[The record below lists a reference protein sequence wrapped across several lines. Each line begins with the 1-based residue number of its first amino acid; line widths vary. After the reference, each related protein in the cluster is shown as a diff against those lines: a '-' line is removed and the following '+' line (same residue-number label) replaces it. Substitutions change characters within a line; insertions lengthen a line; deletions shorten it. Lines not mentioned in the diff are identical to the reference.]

1 MEKPTIGIKI
11 ADGSYFPILEE
22 GNTKRK
28 RLVLTTAKDD
38 QESVQ
43 IDLYK
48 GEGSEL
54 LDAAYVGSLLI
65 ENITQGPKE
74 SSEIELKIGFDEEG
88 TLNAEA
94 GDLATGQIESLS
106 VSMESL
112 GESAMYDIPEFSLDD
127 ESEDLNIDDLDLDLD
142 LDSEE
147 LSLDDEDLDFGDIS
161 EEETMVT
168 EDLMP
173 ELVEGDFDDIP
184 EEDLFDSVPEFVEE
198 VDSTEEW
205 DTEADDSFQVDSLDE
220 FLEEP
225 SEGIEE
231 SAVPDDLEL
240 DDLAPDFGEEEGGVE
255 EDDFTQRVLPESEM
269 IGSRDN
275 KRGNPLL
282 IALLVIIA
290 IAAIA
295 GISYLIFRSLQ
306 GEDAPDLEAE
316 SGTEEPVS
324 EAQAETPVV
333 PVPEA
338 EAEVQP
344 EVQAVAAGD
353 TASPG
358 ENTEEEPGS
367 DETTTVPVPAAQ
379 ESTRIQDTTGV
390 WYRIRWGDTLWGISY
405 SFYDSPRDY
414 NQIVKENSIA
424 NPDIIFAET
433 EIFIPSK

>member
-22 GNTKRK
+22 GSTKRK
-28 RLVLTTAKDD
+28 RLVLTTVNDD

-74 SSEIELKIGFDEEG
+74 SSEIELKIGFDKDG

-112 GESAMYDIPEFSLDD
+112 GESAMYDVPEFSLDD
-127 ESEDLNIDDLDLDLD
+127 DLTISESSVPELAEGNIDDLDLDSVD
-142 LDSEE
+142 LSF
-147 LSLDDEDLDFGDIS
+147 DDEDPDS
-161 EEETMVT
+161 EEETVAS

-184 EEDLFDSVPEFVEE
+184 EEDPFDSVPDFVEE
-198 VDSTEEW
+198 TESTEEW

-231 SAVPDDLEL
+231 SAVPDDLGL
-240 DDLAPDFGEEEGGVE
+240 DDSAPDFGGEEGGVE
-255 EDDFTQRVLPESEM
+255 EDDFTERVLPETEM
-269 IGSRDN
+269 ISPKDN
-275 KRGNPLL
+275 KRGNPFL

-324 EAQAETPVV
+324 EAQAETPSV
-333 PVPEA
+333 PVPD
-338 EAEVQP
+338 EVQP
-344 EVQAVAAGD
+344 EVQVVAAGD
-353 TASPG
+353 TASQE
-358 ENTEEEPGS
+358 ENTEEEPGP
-367 DETTTVPVPAAQ
+367 DETTTVPVLAAQ
-379 ESTRIQDTTGV
+379 ESTRILDTTGV

-405 SFYDSPRDY
+405 YFYDSPRDY
-414 NQIVKENSIA
+414 KQIVKENRIA

>member
-22 GNTKRK
+22 GSTQRK
-28 RLVLTTAKDD
+28 RLVLTTVNDD

-74 SSEIELKIGFDEEG
+74 SSDIELKIGFDEDG

-112 GESAMYDIPEFSLDD
+112 GESAMYDVPEFSLDD
-127 ESEDLNIDDLDLDLD
+127 ESEDLNFDD
-142 LDSEE
+142 LDSED

-161 EEETMVT
+161 EEETLAS

-184 EEDLFDSVPEFVEE
+184 EEDPYSVPDFVEE
-198 VDSTEEW
+198 TDSAEEW

-231 SAVPDDLEL
+231 SALPDDLEL

-255 EDDFTQRVLPESEM
+255 EDDFTRMVLPESEM
-269 IGSRDN
+269 ISPKDS
-275 KRGNPLL
+275 KRGNPFL

-290 IAAIA
+290 IAVIA

-344 EVQAVAAGD
+344 EVQAVAADD
-353 TASPG
+353 TASPV

-367 DETTTVPVPAAQ
+367 DETTTVPVLAAQ
-379 ESTRIQDTTGV
+379 ESTRILDTTGV